1 MTDDV
6 VERLDRITAILRL
19 AHRDAIEHTRIEIR
33 SDKVNAAILDATA
46 QWAGTASLQATVMKK
61 SGAKERTVQMRI
73 VDLLA
78 QGLIEKRGGGRNI
91 EYRATGL
98 I

>member
-1 MTDDV
+1 M
-6 VERLDRITAILRL
+6 ERARER
-19 AHRDAIEHTRIEIR
+19 IR
-33 SDKVNAAILDATA
+33 SDKVSAAILDAST
-46 QWAGTASLQATVMKK
+46 QWVGTAVLQAAVMKK

-78 QGLIEKRGGGRNI
+78 QGVVEKKGGGRTI
-91 EYRATGL
+91 QYKATGL